1 MSAFTVHATLIHPDD
16 RQRSAPLD
24 LLVDTGAMYTMLP
37 TDVVTRLALPTPE
50 QRTVELANGRRDVW
64 PLGEVRIRLADC
76 ERATVCLAGRAGGRP
91 LRGAVTLEEF
101 GWAVGPQHRRLP
113 PIPPPSES
121 RLALRWTQA
130 TAGFAPRIR
139 GRRE

>member
-50 QRTVELANGRRDVW
+50 QRTVEFANGQRDVW
-64 PLGEVRIRLADC
+64 PLGEVRIRLADF
-76 ERATVCLAGRAGGRP
+76 ERTTVFLAGPAGGRP
-91 LRGAVTLEEF
+91 LLGAVTLEEF
-101 GWAVGPQHRRLP
+101 GVAVDPNHQRLV
-113 PIPPPSES
+113 PISS
-121 RLALRWTQA
+121 
-130 TAGFAPRIR
+130 FFV
-139 GRRE
+139 

>member
-50 QRTVELANGRRDVW
+50 QRTVEFANGQRDVWPLGVGEPDTHFSKWPPVALPTPEQRTVEFANGQRDVW
-64 PLGEVRIRLADC
+64 PLGEVRIRLADSD
-76 ERATVCLAGRAGGRP
+76 RTTVL
-91 LRGAVTLEEF
+91 
-101 GWAVGPQHRRLP
+101 LP
-113 PIPPPSES
+113 
-121 RLALRWTQA
+121 
-130 TAGFAPRIR
+130 AP
-139 GRRE
+139 